1 MQASAGGRG
10 LASRAFFVLSAV
22 VPALYFAF
30 AAATF
35 LHSFLKDHRPST
47 LLWVVSEGVVMVLLM
62 IRRPPEVVSTRA
74 WDWIVAFAGTFLML
88 AVRPAEA
95 ASSLEWVGFPI
106 QLVGMSLQILAKL
119 SLGRSFGIIAARRG
133 LVSHGAYRVVRHPI
147 YASYL
152 VAHVG
157 FLVCNPT
164 FWNLG
169 VYVAAY
175 AFQVARVL
183 GEEAVL
189 KEDAEYRAYAEQVR
203 WRLVPGIW

>member
-1 MQASAGGRG
+1 MQASTGGRG
-10 LASRAFFVLSAV
+10 MASRAFFVLSAV

-62 IRRPPEVVSTRA
+62 VRRPPEQVSTRV
-74 WDWIVAFAGTFLML
+74 WDWVVAFSGTFLML
-88 AVRPAEA
+88 AVRPADQ

-106 QLVGMSLQILAKL
+106 QLAGMTLQILAKL
-119 SLGRSFGIIAARRG
+119 SLGRSFGIIAAHRG

-152 VAHVG
+152 IAHIG

-164 FWNLG
+164 LWNLG
-169 VYVAAY
+169 VYVCAY
-175 AFQVARVL
+175 AFQAARVL
-183 GEEAVL
+183 SEEAVL
-189 KEDAEYRAYAEQVR
+189 LRDPAYAEYAARVR
-203 WRLVPGIW
+203 WRLVPGLW